1 MKIKSSDE
9 SLMYPPL
16 EELLERIPLKF
27 ELVLA
32 ATRRAK
38 QIIRQQRLNPTSAEI
53 ELKGRKPLSIAL
65 EDILEER
72 VDMHSLL
79 AMDIELDAVEEEE
92 LDMFPDL
99 PYPDRDQDE
108 GFAGEDGTG
117 EDGDED
123 DEDLG
128 LDEFGDIDVSELN
141 WEKPED

>member
-38 QIIRQQRLNPTSAEI
+38 QIIRQQRLNPNSAE
-53 ELKGRKPLSIAL
+53 LDLRGRKPLSVAL
-65 EDILEER
+65 EDIMSGR
-72 VDMHSLL
+72 VDMNSLMAVDL
-79 AMDIELDAVEEEE
+79 ELDAVEEEE

-99 PYPDRDQDE
+99 PYPDRDRDE
-108 GFAGEDGTG
+108 GFNGEDGAA
-117 EDGDED
+117 EDSGDDED
-123 DEDLG
+123 DLV
-128 LDEFGDIDVSELN
+128 LDELDDIDPTELK